1 MQGWRKSFTNAF
13 SSNLNSVN
21 LKKFPRSWWETHL
34 KINPN
39 QLLELWKDLSLK
51 LMIKRFQ
58 WSSQVQ
64 FTSCWPGVLISFL
77 KRKHNKQWI
86 EFEKHPLHTVH
97 LGLEI
102 LCKAGLFFKEY
113 FERIFLVVTCSLMS

>member
-58 WSSQVQ
+58 NVESSSVY
-64 FTSCWPGVLISFL
+64 FL
-77 KRKHNKQWI
+77 LAWGI
-86 EFEKHPLHTVH
+86 DIFFEKKTQQIVD
-97 LGLEI
+97 
-102 LCKAGLFFKEY
+102 
-113 FERIFLVVTCSLMS
+113 